1 MRKRIFFLIILVF
14 FQLTFSD
21 WIKERIGPFND
32 WVSGIVIAKGR
43 NDDTNRIYVATWR
56 RLYELTYRNGNWNIF
71 DMGLTNGWGVCAG
84 DGRNDGMTR
93 IYATFVLVSPQRSG
107 VWEYTWTGN
116 GWQKDT
122 AIRIPPL
129 SPSSPA
135 AHGVAIGKARNDG
148 INRIY
153 CDDGNNRRI
162 YEGYWT
168 GTQWISGVA
177 ADSYGVDII
186 IAPARR
192 DGINRIYCVGLGAY
206 IYEFSWDGN
215 RWVRELVDSTG
226 RGYYGIACGYG
237 RNDSVLRLYSAWG
250 SSPYGVYE
258 FTWDGTRWIKERI
271 KGINALPATVFI
283 GDARNDGLNRI
294 YVGCYGGKAMEYFYN
309 GNQWDSCW
317 VDSAGSGSY
326 VSIFIGDGRNDG
338 INRLYLGSSDNYLYE
353 YSYISSDIKE
363 RDSDLIISEKIDNKC
378 YNSLGQLTPS
388 SQLKK
393 GIYFLYKKGRLKK
406 YVKIR

>member
-1 MRKRIFFLIILVF
+1 MRKRIFLLIMLVF

-21 WIKERIGPFND
+21 WIKERIGPFDD

-56 RLYELTYRNGNWNIF
+56 RLYELTYRNGNWDIF

-84 DGRNDGMTR
+84 DGRNDGITR

-135 AHGVAIGKARNDG
+135 AHGVAIGKAKNDG
-148 INRIY
+148 RNRIY

-168 GTQWISGVA
+168 GTQWVSGVA

-186 IAPARR
+186 ITPARR
-192 DGINRIYCVGLGAY
+192 DEINRIYCVGLGTY
-206 IYEFSWDGN
+206 IYEFTWDGT
-215 RWVRELVDSTG
+215 RWIRELVDSTG
-226 RGYYGIACGYG
+226 RYYRGIAYGYG
-237 RNDSVLRLYSAWG
+237 RNDTVLRLYSTWG

-258 FTWDGTRWIKERI
+258 FTWDGTQWVKERV
-271 KGINALPATVFI
+271 KGINSLPATVLV

-309 GNQWDSCW
+309 RNQWDSCW
-317 VDSAGSGSY
+317 IDSAGSGSY
-326 VSIFIGDGRNDG
+326 VGIFIGDGRNDG
-338 INRLYLGSSDNYLYE
+338 VNRLYFGSSDNYLYE
-353 YSYISSDIKE
+353 YSYISTDVKE
-363 RDSDLIISEKIDNKC
+363 RDTDLIISKKIDKC
-378 YNSLGQLTPS
+378 YNPLGQVIS
-388 SQLKK
+388 SFQLKK

-406 YVKIR
+406 YVKIK